1 MLARLYGYQSPE
13 ELIANISNIEQQI
26 YVEPNRRAEFM
37 QLLQN
42 HDTVSKFEPQV
53 YRQDGSIIWI
63 SEQGRTVR
71 DSSNVILYYEGTV
84 EDITERKQVEAAL
97 GESEERFKTFMN
109 NSPVMAFIKDE
120 QGRIIYINEPF
131 ERVFNVKLAICRE
144 DRF

>member
-1 MLARLYGYQSPE
+1 
-13 ELIANISNIEQQI
+13 
-26 YVEPNRRAEFM
+26 
-37 QLLQN
+37 
-42 HDTVSKFEPQV
+42 VSKFESQV

-71 DSSNVILYYEGTV
+71 DSNNVILYYEGTV

-97 GESEERFKTFMN
+97 RQSEERFKTFMN

-131 ERVFNVKLAICRE
+131 ERIFNRTLA
-144 DRF
+144 

>member
-1 MLARLYGYQSPE
+1 MLGSK
-13 ELIANISNIEQQI
+13 I

-37 QLLQN
+37 QLLQKYN
-42 HDTVSKFEPQV
+42 TVSKFESQV

-97 GESEERFKTFMN
+97 RQSEERFKTFMN
-109 NSPVMAFIKDE
+109 NSPVMA
-120 QGRIIYINEPF
+120 GS
-131 ERVFNVKLAICRE
+131 VLNVCITV
-144 DRF
+144 